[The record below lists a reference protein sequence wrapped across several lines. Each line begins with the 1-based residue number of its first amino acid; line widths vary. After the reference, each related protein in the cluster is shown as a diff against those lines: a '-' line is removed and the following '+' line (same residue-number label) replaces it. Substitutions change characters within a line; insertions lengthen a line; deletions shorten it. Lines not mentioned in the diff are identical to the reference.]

1 MRLAVVLNVASGSL
15 LGRES
20 AAEEVE
26 TALRALGHDY
36 RMFLDGP
43 LMERMEQ
50 ALAWRPDRLVVGG
63 GDGSIAAA
71 ATAIHGWRSHGEGP
85 VPPLAILPL
94 GTMNMVAN
102 DLKLPLELPA
112 AVAVAAGGQE
122 KAIDL
127 GEVNGRLFL
136 CNAVLGLPARVA
148 QHRETRRGRLGFLAW
163 AGIARRT
170 ILSILREP
178 ALGVA
183 IRLPAGWRRM
193 RTRAVMVAN
202 NRYDDAV
209 GRPFTRTSL
218 DGGVLTLYIAR
229 GVGVWSLLH
238 TAIDSLVWGLARA
251 HWLETHELRQVAITA
266 HRAAVR
272 MMVDGEVRLMKP
284 PLRFR
289 IRPRALT
296 VIVPA
301 EETASAAP
309 AGPGGVEVAA

>member
-26 TALRALGHDY
+26 SVLRTLGHDY
-36 RMFLDGP
+36 RLFLDGN

-50 ALAWRPDRLVVGG
+50 ALAWEPDRLVVGG
-63 GDGSIAAA
+63 GDGTIACA
-71 ATAIHGWRSHGEGP
+71 ATAIQTWRGHGNRT

-102 DLKLPLELPA
+102 DLKLPLDLSE

-136 CNAVLGLPARVA
+136 CNAVMGLPARVA
-148 QHRETRRGRLGFLAW
+148 QHRETRRGRLNLLAW

-183 IRLPAGWRRM
+183 IRLPGGWRRV

-202 NRYDDAV
+202 NRYDDVV

-218 DGGVLTLYIAR
+218 DDGVLTLYIAR
-229 GVGVWSLLH
+229 GIGFWSLLH

-251 HWLETHELRQVAITA
+251 HWLENHELRQVSITA
-266 HRAAVR
+266 RRAALR
-272 MMVDGEVRLMKP
+272 MMVDGEVRLVKP

-289 IRPRALT
+289 VRPRALT
-296 VIVPA
+296 VIVPEA
-301 EETASAAP
+301 VTDPAAP
-309 AGPGGVEVAA
+309 VGGAGAEAAA

>member
-26 TALRALGHDY
+26 SALRTLGHDY
-36 RMFLDGP
+36 RLFLDGS
-43 LMERMEQ
+43 LMARMEE

-63 GDGSIAAA
+63 GDGSIACA
-71 ATAIHGWRSHGEGP
+71 ATAIQARRSHGDDDL
-85 VPPLAILPL
+85 PPLAILPL

-102 DLKLPLELPA
+102 DLNLPLELSEA
-112 AVAVAAGGQE
+112 VTVAVGGKE
-122 KAIDL
+122 KAIDV

-148 QHRETRRGRLGFLAW
+148 QHRESRRGRLGVLAW

-183 IRLPAGWRRM
+183 IRLPGGWRRV

-202 NRYDDAV
+202 NRYDDVV

-218 DGGVLTLYIAR
+218 DDGVLTLYIAR
-229 GVGVWSLLH
+229 GVGLWSLLH
-238 TAIDSLVWGLARA
+238 TALDSLAWGLARA
-251 HWLETHELRQVAITA
+251 HWVESHELGQVAITA
-266 HRAAVR
+266 RRAALR

-289 IRPRALT
+289 VRPRALT
-296 VIVPA
+296 VIVPEA
-301 EETASAAP
+301 AIASAAP
-309 AGPGGVEVAA
+309 IGRDGAEAAA